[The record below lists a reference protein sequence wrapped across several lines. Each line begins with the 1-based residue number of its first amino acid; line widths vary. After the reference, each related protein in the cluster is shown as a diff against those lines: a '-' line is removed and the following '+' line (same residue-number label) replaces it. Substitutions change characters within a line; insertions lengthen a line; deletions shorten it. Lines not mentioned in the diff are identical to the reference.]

1 MAKIANIKDNGEVV
15 YPITKP
21 ECVIDED
28 GKNIKEIVANEWKCV
43 ADRRLLEGEKK
54 NIFTTYE
61 DGTPLKAKEVV
72 VQILNDKK
80 AAQENIT
87 GYVGIKSTN
96 NQNETIYGPL
106 LYENAT
112 IGEGEQR
119 LQQIHLKASPFFMV
133 AEMREDVRCTVA
145 VPTTSRVQGGNLKTF
160 QIYEDIVYVKVDA
173 NAVFTSAAPYLK
185 VYAR

>member
-1 MAKIANIKDNGEVV
+1 MAKIIQMRDEGIEA

-21 ECVIDED
+21 ECVIDEN

-43 ADRRLLEGEKK
+43 VDRRLLEGEKK
-54 NIFTTYE
+54 LIFTSYA
-61 DGTPLKAKEVV
+61 DGTPLKAKEVM

-80 AAQENIT
+80 AAQNIT

-106 LYENAT
+106 LYEIAT
-112 IGEGEQR
+112 LGEGEQR
-119 LQQIHLKASPFFMV
+119 LHQIHLKASPFFMV

-145 VPTTSRVQGGNLKTF
+145 TPTTSRVQGGNLKTF
-160 QIYEDIVYVKVDA
+160 QIYEDIVYVKIDA
-173 NAVFTSAAPYLK
+173 NVVLTSAAPYLK
-185 VYAR
+185 IYAR